1 MFPFCTLNALL
12 GLQKH
17 GINFSGLHINATLI
31 KIMSTKAKK
40 MSEVDE
46 KVVKRLSIYFVSK
59 TLFKAEKSITERSV
73 R

>member
-31 KIMSTKAKK
+31 KIMSTKRMTSKEK
-40 MSEVDE
+40 LSQIDE
-46 KVVKRLSIYFVSK
+46 KVVKRLSIYFVS
-59 TLFKAEKSITERSV
+59 
-73 R
+73 